1 MSIVN
6 EIMNRPRPVAWDLKR
21 IRSVCKKIGYKQ
33 TFKVIH
39 VAGTNGKGS
48 TCATLSAILSKKY
61 KVGLYTSP
69 HLVSPYERIQINGK
83 KISRKEF
90 DKYAK
95 KIMRSENDKLSFFE
109 FLTCV
114 ALKYFQ
120 DRNVD
125 IAVVEVGMG
134 GRLDATNI
142 VFPSVEIITSIG
154 IDHTNYLGQT
164 VESIAK
170 EKAGIIKRGVVIS
183 SVTGRAKKI
192 IEDAAIKKRAKLIE
206 LGRDFYIRKVRVSLE
221 GTEFEINGK
230 KYKTNLIGRH
240 QARNV
245 SDAIIA
251 ARQFVDEKTIEK
263 GISKVKWPARFE
275 VIDRIILDGAHN
287 IEGVRAAVRTL
298 KELRIHPTFV
308 VAIFKDKQYGKM
320 IKELSKVSRKMIFT
334 TSKSRRSCDPN
345 ELARIANGIATNSF
359 DEALKMALS
368 SNGYVCVIGSLHNAK
383 FVYRFIKKKKEK

>member
-1 MSIVN
+1 MTIVN
-6 EIMNRPRPVAWDLKR
+6 EIMKRPRPKSWNLKR
-21 IRSVCKKIGYKQ
+21 IRSLCKKIGYKQ

-48 TCATLSAILSKKY
+48 TCATLSAILSNKY

-69 HLVSPYERIQINGK
+69 HLVSPYERIQINGR

-95 KIMRSENDKLSFFE
+95 KIIKNENEMLSFFE
-109 FLTCV
+109 FLTCI

-120 DRNVD
+120 DSRVD
-125 IAVVEVGMG
+125 IAVIEVGMG

-142 VFPSVEIITSIG
+142 VSPSVEIITSIG

-183 SVTGRAKKI
+183 SVTSRAKKI
-192 IEDAAIKKRAKLIE
+192 IEGTAIKKRTKLIE
-206 LGRDFYIRKVRVSLE
+206 LGRDFHIRKVRVSLE
-221 GTEFEINGK
+221 GTEFELNGK

-251 ARQFVDEKTIEK
+251 ARQFVDKRTIEK

-275 VIDRIILDGAHN
+275 VIGRIILDGAHN
-287 IEGVRAAVRTL
+287 VDGARAAVRTL
-298 KELRIHPTFV
+298 NELKIRPTFV
-308 VAIFKDKQYGKM
+308 IAIFKDKQYDKM
-320 IKELSKVSRKMIFT
+320 IKELKKVSDKMIFT
-334 TSKSRRSCDPN
+334 TSRTRRSCDPN
-345 ELARIANGIATNSF
+345 ELARIGDGVVTNSF
-359 DEALKMALS
+359 DEALKTALS
-368 SNGYVCVIGSLHNAK
+368 SKGYVCVIGSLHNAK
-383 FVYRFIKKKKEK
+383 YVYRFVKKMNKK